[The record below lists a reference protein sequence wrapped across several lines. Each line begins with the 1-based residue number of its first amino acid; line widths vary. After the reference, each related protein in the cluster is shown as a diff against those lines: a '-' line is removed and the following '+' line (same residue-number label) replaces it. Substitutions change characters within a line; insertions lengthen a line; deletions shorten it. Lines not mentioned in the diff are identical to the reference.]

1 MMHDDAISPYDP
13 LGQAQAEDAQVAPE
27 PAVIWLEGSNAS
39 DITPER
45 RGLEADPEHVIHFLL
60 KKIDEHQA
68 KLAEQD
74 AYADLLQQELEQ
86 VRVQLQGTREELDRQ
101 LADYEVVM
109 QNALNTERELES
121 LRQKLQTKQ
130 TIQLP
135 FYAEE
140 KLAKLGYDS
149 ATVGLASL

>member
-1 MMHDDAISPYDP
+1 MHDDALSSYESPLEP
-13 LGQAQAEDAQVAPE
+13 QSGAQQDDPE
-27 PAVIWLEGSNAS
+27 PAVIWLESAEK
-39 DITPER
+39 IQPEPER

-60 KKIDEHQA
+60 KKIDESQA
-68 KLAEQD
+68 KLSEQD

-86 VRVQLQGTREELDRQ
+86 VRGQLQVAREELDRQ

-109 QNALNTERELES
+109 QNALSTEQELETYK
-121 LRQKLQTKQ
+121 RKAQTKQ

-140 KLAKLGYDS
+140 KLAKLGYDN
-149 ATVGLASL
+149 AGMIQAIR